1 MTNYGPVASGAS
13 VLVDLTNA
21 LPPGVQLDSVS
32 ATAGSFN
39 EGTGYWTVATLAK
52 GESQTLTLIFSVN
65 ASAPDSEKISTGVYA
80 QPTGDFTIDSDSSN
94 DNGTLTTNVQG
105 SGIPQ
110 TVGVSPLAKDFG
122 YQRIGATSAPQTFT
136 ITNDGGTSLHV
147 YDATIS
153 GPDAARYAISSTD
166 CHGADLGVGQS
177 CTVQV
182 TFTPVT
188 TNPITTAYLE
198 ITSDAALP
206 KMDVVLHGR
215 GTTAAVSTSPSGK
228 VFGNQA
234 VGGTSAAQTFTITN
248 SSGAD
253 LTHLVVAVAGSD
265 ANQCAVT
272 GGTCPPTLPVNSSC
286 SIDVAFRPTTSGSHN
301 SAMLSVASD
310 DPFGSVQLPLS
321 GTGVAP
327 AVSISPA
334 STAFGS
340 KRVGTSSQAQT
351 FTVTNTGNSPLTISA
366 VTLGGGADA
375 SQYVVSNNTCIKTL
389 DAGTGTCT
397 VDVAFAPTTGGTHAA
412 TLDIASDD
420 PAGAGACRSQ
430 ASGSHPSCRRR

>member
-1 MTNYGPVASGAS
+1 MSSPPVTSRS
-13 VLVDLTNA
+13 
-21 LPPGVQLDSVS
+21 
-32 ATAGSFN
+32 TA
-39 EGTGYWTVATLAK
+39 
-52 GESQTLTLIFSVN
+52 I
-65 ASAPDSEKISTGVYA
+65 P
-80 QPTGDFTIDSDSSN
+80 N

-110 TVGVSPLAKDFG
+110 TVGVSPLSKDFG
-122 YQRIGATSAPQTFT
+122 YQRIGAVSAPQTFT
-136 ITNDGGTSLHV
+136 ITNDGAADLNVFT
-147 YDATIS
+147 ATIS

-166 CHGADLGVGQS
+166 CPGKTLSTGQS

-198 ITSDAALP
+198 ITSDAPLP

-265 ANQCAVT
+265 ANQYAVT
-272 GGTCPPTLPVNSSC
+272 GSTCPPTLTVNSSC
-286 SIDVAFRPTTSGSHN
+286 SVGVAFRPTTAGAHN
-301 SAMLSVASD
+301 SAMLSAASD

-321 GTGVAP
+321 GT
-327 AVSISPA
+327 A
-334 STAFGS
+334 SRPRSDLAGEH
-340 KRVGTSSQAQT
+340 RLRQQARRD
-351 FTVTNTGNSPLTISA
+351 VEP
-366 VTLGGGADA
+366 GADVHGHEHRQQPA
-375 SQYVVSNNTCIKTL
+375 HDFRG
-389 DAGTGTCT
+389 DA
-397 VDVAFAPTTGGTHAA
+397 
-412 TLDIASDD
+412 
-420 PAGAGACRSQ
+420 
-430 ASGSHPSCRRR
+430 RRGR